1 MNLLD
6 RLLVLPQYLAPQ
18 HALSRAVRW
27 ATRQPWS
34 TRLIPPFCRQFE
46 VDLSE
51 AARPLED
58 YLSFNDFFTRKLKDG
73 ARPLDKGQD
82 LLASPADGAVSQLG
96 SVVDTQLL
104 QAKGHTFALAALL
117 GGLDGDAGALLEGR
131 FITIYLSPRDY
142 HRVHAPCD
150 FLVQEL
156 RFIPGDLFSVNDRT
170 ARTVPYLYA
179 RNERL
184 VLLGTSPWGPA
195 AMVLVGA
202 MLVGSMS
209 MEGFELEPLA
219 EAATRMEKRPLAP
232 ALDYA
237 QGAEVG
243 RFNMGST
250 VILVLPPGS
259 PEWPGELVAGTKVRM
274 GERLAGR

>member
-1 MNLLD
+1 MNFLD

-27 ATRQPWS
+27 STRQPWS
-34 TRLIPPFCRQFE
+34 TRLIAPFCRHFK

-58 YLSFNDFFTRKLKDG
+58 YRSFNDFFTRRLKDG
-73 ARPLDKGQD
+73 ARPLAQGPNV
-82 LLASPADGAVSQLG
+82 LASPADGAVSQFG
-96 SVVDTQLL
+96 NVVDTQLL
-104 QAKGHTFALAALL
+104 QAKGHTFSLAALL
-117 GGLDGDAGALLEGR
+117 GGLEGEAGALLEGR

-150 FLVQEL
+150 FRVDEL

-170 ARTVPYLYA
+170 ARTVPFLYA

-184 VLLGTSPWGPA
+184 VLLGTTPWGPA

-209 MEGFELEPLA
+209 LEGFDLETLA
-219 EAATRMEKRPLAP
+219 ESASRMEKRRLSP

-250 VILVLPPGS
+250 VILVLSPGS
-259 PEWPGELVAGTKVRM
+259 PEWPAGLAAGATVRM
-274 GERLAGR
+274 GARLAGG

>member
-1 MNLLD
+1 MSFLD

-34 TRLIPPFCRQFE
+34 TRLIAPFCRQFK

-58 YLSFNDFFTRKLKDG
+58 YRSFNDFFTRRLKDG
-73 ARPLDKGQD
+73 VRPLAEGRD
-82 LLASPADGAVSQLG
+82 LVASPADGAISQFG

-104 QAKGHTFALAALL
+104 QAKGHTFALAGLL
-117 GGLDGDAGALLEGR
+117 GGLEGDAGALIDGR

-150 FLVQEL
+150 FRVHEL

-170 ARTVPYLYA
+170 ARTVPFLYA

-184 VLLGTSPWGPA
+184 VLLGTTPWGPA

-209 MEGFELEPLA
+209 LEGFDLESLA
-219 EAATRMEKRPLAP
+219 EAATRMEKRQLSP

-250 VILVLPPGS
+250 VILVLPASSPAWPAELAAGS
-259 PEWPGELVAGTKVRM
+259 KVRM
-274 GERLAGR
+274 GARLAGV